1 MEEAMATTVTEDDHR
16 AAGREIMKQLGRE
29 GQTSGRDEEFSDIT
43 LRMLYGDIFAR
54 PGLSLRDRELITM
67 AVMVAIG
74 ADFDRL
80 YHHFKNAPNLGITDR
95 EMREMIYQVMFYAG
109 WPRGASGIRN
119 YNRVKAGEERVEKI

>member
-1 MEEAMATTVTEDDHR
+1 MTNGTDEERR
-16 AAGREIMKQLGRE
+16 AAGREVMKQLGRE

-43 LRMLYGDIFAR
+43 LRILYGDIFAR

-95 EMREMIYQVMFYAG
+95 EMREMIYQTMFYAG
-109 WPRGASGIRN
+109 WSKGASAIRS
-119 YNRVKAGEERVEKI
+119 YNRVRAGEERVEKI